1 MVSEKNEAEIKE
13 VLNYLSELVI
23 KYEKEEQESDT
34 KRIIEYMTEIGKAAA
49 MAKLE
54 LVVTFSLFL

>member
-1 MVSEKNEAEIKE
+1 MKRTKLRIKE

-54 LVVTFSLFL
+54 LVVTFSFFL